1 MENAMVQLKNCSEE
15 FQKQY
20 DYATQ
25 LPADKQNELLRT
37 LNLSQTVKLLPNQFR
52 LKVENS
58 FIHNITLINN
68 ELGIR
73 YINQIVK

>member
-1 MENAMVQLKNCSEE
+1 MENAIVQLKNRTEE

-25 LPADKQNELLRT
+25 LPADNQNELLRT
-37 LNLSQTVKLLPNQFR
+37 LNLRHAIKLLPNLFR
-52 LKVENS
+52 LNVKNS

-68 ELGIR
+68 ELCIS
-73 YINQIVK
+73 YMSQIAK